1 MPNFQY
7 IAQNEEGKSLKG
19 ILLSDSERSARQEI
33 KSKNLLLL
41 SIKETS
47 KQQLVFQL
55 ILDFQT

>member
-33 KSKNLLLL
+33 NQKTYFFLVSKKHQNRL
-41 SIKETS
+41 KV
-47 KQQLVFQL
+47 KK
-55 ILDFQT
+55 